1 MKITG
6 NTPINAVHGP
16 QGAARAR
23 GTTRAEGSGPAAQ
36 VQLSA
41 DASWISAL
49 RDAVGAAETGIRTD
63 VVEETRNQLR
73 AGTLDADVDL
83 GAVIDSLL
91 AEL

>member
-6 NTPINAVHGP
+6 NAPIHAIYGP
-16 QGAARAR
+16 QGTARRPA
-23 GTTRAEGSGPAAQ
+23 TTQTQGSGPAAQ
-36 VQLSA
+36 VSLSQ

-49 RDAVGAAETGIRTD
+49 REEARAADSGIRPDVVAETQA
-63 VVEETRNQLR
+63 QLQ

-83 GAVIDSLL
+83 DAVIDSLL